1 MGLFSFLSVVLLT
14 NQIGSEFV
22 PDTNKF
28 IWLILGVVV
37 VGIGITVFS
46 TVFATWRFLE
56 NKNRRFILFLKR
68 NSIMKTKNK
77 NTETSPTENTFY
89 FSKSNFKL
97 MLIGLGLIAFGF
109 ILMMGYGANTKPDG
123 SFDPNYWNDDIFSV
137 VRIRIAPLLVIVGF
151 VVQVVAILKRNK

>member
-1 MGLFSFLSVVLLT
+1 
-14 NQIGSEFV
+14 
-22 PDTNKF
+22 
-28 IWLILGVVV
+28 
-37 VGIGITVFS
+37 
-46 TVFATWRFLE
+46 
-56 NKNRRFILFLKR
+56 
-68 NSIMKTKNK
+68 MKTKKKDKNISSENNK
-77 NTETSPTENTFY
+77 FY

-137 VRIRIAPLLVIVGF
+137 VKIRIAPLLVVVGF

>member
-1 MGLFSFLSVVLLT
+1 
-14 NQIGSEFV
+14 
-22 PDTNKF
+22 
-28 IWLILGVVV
+28 
-37 VGIGITVFS
+37 
-46 TVFATWRFLE
+46 
-56 NKNRRFILFLKR
+56 
-68 NSIMKTKNK
+68 MKTKKKDK
-77 NTETSPTENTFY
+77 NISAENNTFY

-151 VVQVVAILKRNK
+151 VVQGVAVLKRNK

>member
-1 MGLFSFLSVVLLT
+1 
-14 NQIGSEFV
+14 
-22 PDTNKF
+22 
-28 IWLILGVVV
+28 
-37 VGIGITVFS
+37 
-46 TVFATWRFLE
+46 
-56 NKNRRFILFLKR
+56 
-68 NSIMKTKNK
+68 MKTKKKDK
-77 NTETSPTENTFY
+77 NISAENNTFY
-89 FSKSNFKL
+89 FSRNNFKL

>member
-1 MGLFSFLSVVLLT
+1 
-14 NQIGSEFV
+14 
-22 PDTNKF
+22 
-28 IWLILGVVV
+28 
-37 VGIGITVFS
+37 
-46 TVFATWRFLE
+46 
-56 NKNRRFILFLKR
+56 
-68 NSIMKTKNK
+68 MKTKKKDK
-77 NTETSPTENTFY
+77 NISAENNTFY
-89 FSKSNFKL
+89 FSKANFKL